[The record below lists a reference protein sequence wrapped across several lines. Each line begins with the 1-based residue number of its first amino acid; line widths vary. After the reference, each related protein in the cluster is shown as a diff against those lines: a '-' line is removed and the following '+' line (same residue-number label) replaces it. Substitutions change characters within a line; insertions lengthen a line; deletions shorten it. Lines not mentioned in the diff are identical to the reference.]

1 MDIQIGDRVT
11 FKKRGLPGHTFE
23 TPEGRDNQ
31 SWSERFG
38 GLAGVVDVL
47 DPTNREIRVRG
58 LDADGTAFTVWIDP
72 KHLDVTDAA
81 PVERG

>member
-11 FKKRGLPGHTFE
+11 FKKRGLPAHTFE
-23 TPEGRDNQ
+23 TSGDAPNQ

-38 GLAGVVDVL
+38 GLAGVVDVI
-47 DPTNREIRVRG
+47 DVVNREVRVRG
-58 LDADGTAFTVWIDP
+58 LDADGTAFTVWVDP

-81 PVERG
+81 PVER